1 MLKFDVNN
9 YEKQIEYFIEHM
21 NKSLAH
27 AWDEEE
33 KGNNAPIEQLYNSS
47 INISFNGVTLE
58 LCVSP
63 CEFDSIIEC
72 LEYIK
77 ENNGTY

>member
-1 MLKFDVNN
+1 MLDYK
-9 YEKQIEYFIEHM
+9 KQIEYFIDHM
-21 NKSLAH
+21 TKSLAF
-27 AWDEEE
+27 AWEEEE
-33 KGNNAPIEQLYNSS
+33 KGNNAPIENLYNSS

-58 LCVSP
+58 LNVAP

-77 ENNGTY
+77 DESENY